1 MKRMLIVIWET
12 TIESTKWFEMS
23 EYIIGGS
30 VLKTKLTLL
39 SLHHLD
45 KNDKKRTE
53 RHAPHTTIGG
63 KR

>member
-45 KNDKKRTE
+45 KNDKKKGQRGT
-53 RHAPHTTIGG
+53 HHIQQ
-63 KR
+63 